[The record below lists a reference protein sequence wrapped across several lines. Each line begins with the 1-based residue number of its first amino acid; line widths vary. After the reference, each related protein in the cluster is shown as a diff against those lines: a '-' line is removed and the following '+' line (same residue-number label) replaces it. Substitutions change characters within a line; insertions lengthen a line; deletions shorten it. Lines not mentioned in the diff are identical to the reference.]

1 MWAAIIIFLVFVAVS
16 TLLFRYTTI
25 LAGRMVGKKIEK
37 THRAAEHIISTKMPP
52 EDWLEKWKKKI
63 ESIKKKSNDAEKI
76 NELKLKARDDSL
88 KKLSSLVKYFEN
100 SDLVA
105 DEETRNIILEELAEA
120 DRLWK
125 ENWSEVEL

>member
-105 DEETRNIILEELAEA
+105 DEETRKIILEELAEV

>member
-25 LAGRMVGKKIEK
+25 MAGRMVGKKIEK

-105 DEETRNIILEELAEA
+105 DEETRKIILEELAEV

>member
-63 ESIKKKSNDAEKI
+63 ESVKKKSNDADKI

>member
-1 MWAAIIIFLVFVAVS
+1 MWAAIIILMVFITMF
-16 TLLFRYTTI
+16 TLSYTTI
-25 LAGRMVGKKIEK
+25 LATRRVGENIENI
-37 THRAAEHIISTKMPP
+37 HRAAEYIISTKMPP

-105 DEETRNIILEELAEA
+105 DEETRKIILEELAEV

>member
-37 THRAAEHIISTKMPP
+37 THRAAEYIISTKMPP

-105 DEETRNIILEELAEA
+105 DEETREIILEELAEA

-125 ENWSEVEL
+125 ENWSELEL

>member
-1 MWAAIIIFLVFVAVS
+1 MWAAIIILMVFITMF
-16 TLLFRYTTI
+16 TLSYTTI
-25 LAGRMVGKKIEK
+25 LATRRVGENIDNI
-37 THRAAEHIISTKMPP
+37 HRAAEHIISTKMPP

-63 ESIKKKSNDAEKI
+63 ESVKKKSNDAEKI

-105 DEETRNIILEELAEA
+105 DEETREIILEELAEA

>member
-63 ESIKKKSNDAEKI
+63 ESVKKKSNDADKI

-105 DEETRNIILEELAEA
+105 DEETRKIILEELAEA

>member
-105 DEETRNIILEELAEA
+105 DEETRKIILEELAEA

>member
-63 ESIKKKSNDAEKI
+63 ESVKKKSNDAEKI

-105 DEETRNIILEELAEA
+105 DEETRKIILEELAEV

>member
-37 THRAAEHIISTKMPP
+37 THRAAEYIISTKMPP

-105 DEETRNIILEELAEA
+105 DEETRKIILEELAEV

>member
-63 ESIKKKSNDAEKI
+63 ESVKKKSNDAEKI
-76 NELKLKARDDSL
+76 NELKLKARDGSL

-105 DEETRNIILEELAEA
+105 DEETRKIILEELAEA

>member
-37 THRAAEHIISTKMPP
+37 THRAAEYILSTKMPP

-105 DEETRNIILEELAEA
+105 DEETRKIILEELAEA

>member
-1 MWAAIIIFLVFVAVS
+1 MWAVVIILMVFATVF
-16 TLLFRYTTI
+16 TLSYTSIRVTRKI
-25 LAGRMVGKKIEK
+25 GENIEK

-63 ESIKKKSNDAEKI
+63 ESVKKKSNDSEKI

-88 KKLSSLVKYFEN
+88 KKLNSLVKYFEN

-105 DEETRNIILEELAEA
+105 DEETRKIILEELSEA

-125 ENWSEVEL
+125 ENWSKVEI

>member
-1 MWAAIIIFLVFVAVS
+1 MWAAIIIFLVFVAMS

-105 DEETRNIILEELAEA
+105 DEETRKIILEELAEV